1 MVNEE
6 TQSSEKPT
14 KSIVFVALLWT
25 LQSVG
30 RFVFGYLSA
39 TTPGGLLDVEVAP
52 VIIQI
57 INTMFFLL
65 GIFGFIAVV
74 GLLLTRKWGFWAT
87 VLVSIST
94 IIFDIWGVTIQFTAA
109 MGFAVPVI
117 SLLTLIAKKSQFY
130 KKMK

>member
-74 GLLLTRKWGFWAT
+74 GLLLMRKWGI
-87 VLVSIST
+87 LGYSPC
-94 IIFDIWGVTIQFTAA
+94 QHLNNNLRH
-109 MGFAVPVI
+109 MGCNDPI
-117 SLLTLIAKKSQFY
+117 YSCYGIRGTSYITLDAY
-130 KKMK
+130 C